1 MKIGLLVTLIGL
13 PIVST
18 VEQKMKDSQQ
28 ETFTANDVTHIILS
42 SMMQV
47 AEDLDKKESELDKS
61 SSSTQ
66 EE

>member
-47 AEDLDKKESELDKS
+47 AEDLDKKESELDSEGK
-61 SSSTQ
+61 
-66 EE
+66 